1 MGATSLPSHWRLAPE
16 ARETS
21 AAARLALAE
30 ALLATSDP
38 VQCAQ
43 ATVDWLGMRAGAKR
57 CLCALIDPRTGK
69 ATAVVTHGIPKEKA
83 GSFGMV
89 LEEPVHPLLFAFA
102 RHEPKNAGR
111 DFLALPLPVSEKREA
126 RTGLLLVAP
135 SRVSDATWAATL
147 LGQKLARPGRGEDLK
162 SQFLANMSHELRTP
176 LNAIL
181 GYTSMLLA
189 GVSGEVPPQQKQKL
203 LRVEVNGKILLAIVD
218 DLLDLGRL
226 DAGKMPLLP
235 EEFDLLALVGELL
248 AEAAPALETARLEAH
263 VELPPGPLPL
273 LADRQR
279 VKQILANLLNNA
291 VKFTR
296 RGSVKI
302 TVEAG
307 PREARVAIADT
318 GIGIAAK
325 DQEKIFQEFVQA
337 DDSVTREY
345 GGAGLGLAICRRLAS
360 LLNGRIELMSEPGR
374 GSTFTLVVPRKGK
387 RR

>member
-1 MGATSLPSHWRLAPE
+1 VGVTSLPSHWRLAAE
-16 ARETS
+16 TRETN
-21 AAARLALAE
+21 AATRLELAE
-30 ALLATSDP
+30 KLLATADP
-38 VQCAQ
+38 VKCAQ
-43 ATVDWLGMRAGAKR
+43 ATVDWLGARAGAKR
-57 CLCALIDPRTGK
+57 CLCTLIDSRSGK
-69 ATAVVTHGIPKEKA
+69 ATAVVTYGIAKA
-83 GSFGMV
+83 VGLV

-102 RHEPKNAGR
+102 GHEPKSAGR
-111 DFLALPLPVSEKREA
+111 DFLAIPLPVSDKREA

-135 SRVSDATWAATL
+135 SRVSDARWAATL
-147 LGQKLARPGRGEDLK
+147 LGQKLAGTAAAPSLK

-203 LRVEVNGKILLAIVD
+203 QRVEANGKVLLAIVD

-226 DAGKMPLLP
+226 DAGKLQLHP

-248 AEAAPALETARLEAH
+248 AEVEPLLQTARLEATAD
-263 VELPPGPLPL
+263 LPAGPLPL

-279 VKQILANLLNNA
+279 VKQILGNLLNNA
-291 VKFTR
+291 IKFTP
-296 RGSVKI
+296 RGKVSVSVK
-302 TVEAG
+302 VD
-307 PREARVAIADT
+307 PREVRVAVADT
-318 GIGIAAK
+318 GIGIASK
-325 DQEKIFQEFVQA
+325 DQEKIFDEFVQA
-337 DDSVTREY
+337 DESVTREY

-374 GSTFTLVVPRKGK
+374 GATFTLVVPRKGK